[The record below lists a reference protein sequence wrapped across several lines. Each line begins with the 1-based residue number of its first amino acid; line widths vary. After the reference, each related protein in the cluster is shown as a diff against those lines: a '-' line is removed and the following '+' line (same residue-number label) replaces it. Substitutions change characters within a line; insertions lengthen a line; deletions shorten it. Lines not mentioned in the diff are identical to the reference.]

1 MAAHLDTI
9 RKLVDIARLPGG
21 LSAFARMRV
30 RTASSLIAVLRLR
43 ACGLSPRRILDIG
56 ANKGQFVASCRAVF
70 PEAAVIALEP
80 IPALAEQLAGIF
92 RDDPLVT
99 AVCAAVGSQRETRH
113 FEINEY
119 SPSSSFLPLNEAHRQ
134 SFPEASATRSEEM
147 TILPLDE
154 LMAERDIAPCD
165 LIKIDVQG
173 FEMEV
178 LKGAAAALDA
188 AQHAVIECSLSPLYE
203 GEATLPDICA
213 FLRDRGFESVGAVHI
228 LSSPQTGLVLQIDLL
243 FSRAGEVFSPAV

>member
-70 PEAAVIALEP
+70 PDAAVIALEP
-80 IPALAEQLAGIF
+80 IPALAEQLAATF

-99 AVCAAVGSQRETRH
+99 AVCAAVGSRRETRR
-113 FEINEY
+113 FEINDF
-119 SPSSSFLPLNEAHRQ
+119 SPSSSFLPLSETHRQ
-134 SFPEASATRSEEM
+134 SFPEASGTRSEEM
-147 TILPLDE
+147 AILPLDE
-154 LMAERDIAPCD
+154 LMAERGIGPCD

-178 LKGAAAALDA
+178 LQGAGTTLDA
-188 AQHAVIECSLSPLYE
+188 ARHVVVECSLRPLYE
-203 GEATLPDICA
+203 GESALTDIFG
-213 FLRDRGFESVGAVHI
+213 FLHERGFESVGAVDI
-228 LSSPQTGLVLQIDLL
+228 LSAPQNGLVLQADIL
-243 FSRAGEVFSPAV
+243 FSRPG